1 MGSPQGPTFANF
13 YMGHLE
19 NIVLDDLVNKPTIYA
34 RYVDDIFIQVD
45 DEHQILQLQQLFQ
58 QHSVLK
64 FTSEFNINNKLPFLD
79 VNVESLN
86 DNNFRTK
93 VHRKPSN
100 IGACLN
106 ANSQC
111 PETYK
116 ISVIS
121 NFIHRIYKITQNWT
135 AFHTELRYT
144 KQMLINNNYSNGLV
158 DNQIRKFLDRIHSPK
173 PIDIVQDSIDLYCK
187 ITTVRCIRAIK

>member
-58 QHSVLK
+58 QHSALR
-64 FTSEFNINNKLPFLD
+64 FTFELNINNKLPFLD

-86 DNNFRTK
+86 DNNFRTT

-111 PETYK
+111 PEKYK

-144 KQMLINNNYSNGLV
+144 K
-158 DNQIRKFLDRIHSPK
+158 
-173 PIDIVQDSIDLYCK
+173 
-187 ITTVRCIRAIK
+187 